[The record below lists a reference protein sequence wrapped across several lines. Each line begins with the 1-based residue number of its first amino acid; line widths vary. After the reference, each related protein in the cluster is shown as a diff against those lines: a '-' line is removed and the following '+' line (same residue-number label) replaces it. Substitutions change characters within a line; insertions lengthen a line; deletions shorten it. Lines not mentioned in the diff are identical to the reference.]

1 MKLILVGQ
9 KDNKR
14 KICWFNY
21 FTLGTGLCL
30 ITGLGVG
37 GVFYCLS
44 GKWSHYAVLYGIIIG
59 AGSLALGLIRG
70 LKMPIDKL
78 QQLP

>member
-1 MKLILVGQ
+1 MKIILVGQ
-9 KDNKR
+9 KDGKR
-14 KICWFNY
+14 KVCWFNY
-21 FTLGTGLCL
+21 FTFGIVLSL

-44 GKWSHYAVLYGIIIG
+44 GRWSHNAVLYGIFIG
-59 AGSLALGLIRG
+59 ACTLALGLIRG

-78 QQLP
+78 KKLP